1 MPLVD
6 VPIPHDDR
14 PLPHRVQRFLKEADI
29 RVNEA
34 LHESHA
40 PAFVPSD
47 YEGVFRSLRALVDG
61 PLLRGNRFLEW
72 GSGLGVATSLA
83 AILEFEAHGIET
95 DWTLVEGAR
104 ELAEAF
110 DLPVEFVHG
119 SFVPED
125 GESKLLAAGDYTWLN
140 TSADYAYD
148 DIGLEPDDFD
158 IVYAYPWPDE
168 EQATAQLF
176 HRYAGIG
183 AVLLTYKGGDGFRL
197 RRKVEGKKNRK
208 K

>member
-14 PLPHRVQRFLKEADI
+14 PLPHKVQRFLKEADI

-34 LHESHA
+34 LHESHT

-61 PLLRGNRFLEW
+61 PLLRGQQFLEW

-83 AILEFEAHGIET
+83 ALLGFETHGIET
-95 DWTLVEGAR
+95 DWSLVEGAR

-110 DLPVEFVHG
+110 DLPAEFVHG
-119 SFVPED
+119 SFVPEE
-125 GESKLLAAGDYTWLN
+125 GEAKLLAAGDYSWLN
-140 TSADYAYD
+140 TASDYAYD

-158 IVYAYPWPDE
+158 IIYAYPWPDE
-168 EQATAQLF
+168 EEATAKLF
-176 HRYAGIG
+176 HRYGGVG
-183 AVLLTYKGGDGFRL
+183 AVLLTFKGGDGFRL
-197 RRKVEGKKNRK
+197 RRKVEGKKKRK
-208 K
+208 N

>member
-14 PLPHRVQRFLKEADI
+14 PLPQRVQRFLKEADI

-47 YEGVFRSLRALVDG
+47 YEGVFRSLRALADG

-72 GSGLGVATSLA
+72 GSGLGVATCLA
-83 AILEFEAHGIET
+83 AMLEFESHGIET

-110 DLPVEFVHG
+110 DLPAEFVHG
-119 SFVPED
+119 SFVPEE
-125 GESKLLAAGDYTWLN
+125 GEAKLLAAGDYSWLN
-140 TSADYAYD
+140 TAADYAYD

-197 RRKVEGKKNRK
+197 RRKVEGKKRK
-208 K
+208 S